1 MFISMTVNNIRF
13 TISTRVPYEMF
24 DMSEMA
30 ISGLSSELQMKE
42 NASVFGLN
50 SVFSLEETPNVLR
63 PS

>member
-1 MFISMTVNNIRF
+1 
-13 TISTRVPYEMF
+13 MF